1 MTEMKRKLEKENYNW
16 RWEEEMREMK
26 KNFFINRKRSKRGN
40 IKWINEVW
48 VNQLREGKW
57 VRFEFE
63 IQIGKSCKVKKM
75 AKVEKVSHLYE
86 IINMPFNIK
95 VGITLGQ
102 G

>member
-1 MTEMKRKLEKENYNW
+1 
-16 RWEEEMREMK
+16 
-26 KNFFINRKRSKRGN
+26 
-40 IKWINEVW
+40 
-48 VNQLREGKW
+48 

-63 IQIGKSCKVKKM
+63 IQIAKSCKVKKM